1 MPEPP
6 GSPSGPVG
14 GRTERSRRRTG
25 RRTCRRSSARGRP
38 AASRHPQFL
47 TRIQSRRRNK
57 SCTSSPRR
65 ERWSAVRAF
74 FIAVPPSPLGMAVFR
89 AFTTIGAPDHG
100 KEVALAGWVEDV
112 RNLGGIAFLILRQ
125 RGGTFQATAKKKA
138 DEALFNR
145 ASKLVRESVV
155 ALRGTVQPNPHVRNR
170 WERAA
175 TALDAPRPPGRPRP
189 RSPRA

>member
-38 AASRHPQFL
+38 AASRHPLFR
-47 TRIQSRRRNK
+47 TRLQSRRRDK
-57 SCTSSPRR
+57 SCASSPRR

-74 FIAVPPSPLGMAVFR
+74 FIAVPPCPLGMAVFR

-112 RNLGGIAFLILRQ
+112 RNLGGVAFLILRPP
-125 RGGTFQATAKKKA
+125 GGTFPAPAQKKA
-138 DEALFNR
+138 GEDLFHPAPQR
-145 ASKLVRESVV
+145 IRRKRES
-155 ALRGTVQPNPHVRNR
+155 
-170 WERAA
+170 
-175 TALDAPRPPGRPRP
+175 
-189 RSPRA
+189 

>member
-14 GRTERSRRRTG
+14 GKTERSRRRTG

-38 AASRHPQFL
+38 AASRHPLFR
-47 TRIQSRRRNK
+47 TRLQSRRRDK
-57 SCTSSPRR
+57 SCASSPRQ

-89 AFTTIGAPDHG
+89 GVTTIGAPDHG

-112 RNLGGIAFLILRQ
+112 RNLGGVAFPFLPP
-125 RGGTFQATAKKKA
+125 RGGTF
-138 DEALFNR
+138 
-145 ASKLVRESVV
+145 
-155 ALRGTVQPNPHVRNR
+155 P
-170 WERAA
+170 
-175 TALDAPRPPGRPRP
+175 APRPQKPHEVLFNP
-189 RSPRA
+189 

>member
-38 AASRHPQFL
+38 AASRHPLFRTCL
-47 TRIQSRRRNK
+47 QSRRRDK
-57 SCTSSPRR
+57 SCASSLRR

-100 KEVALAGWVEDV
+100 EEVALAGWVEDV
-112 RNLGGIAFLILRQ
+112 RKLGGVGFLILRP
-125 RGGTFQATAKKKA
+125 RGGTLPASAQKKA
-138 DEALFNR
+138 DRCVFYHAPM
-145 ASKLVRESVV
+145 A
-155 ALRGTVQPNPHVRNR
+155 
-170 WERAA
+170 ER
-175 TALDAPRPPGRPRP
+175 
-189 RSPRA
+189 

>member
-25 RRTCRRSSARGRP
+25 RRTCRRSSERGRP
-38 AASRHPQFL
+38 AASRHPLFR
-47 TRIQSRRRNK
+47 TRLQSRRRDK
-57 SCTSSPRR
+57 SCASSPRQ

-100 KEVALAGWVEDV
+100 KEGALAGLVEDV
-112 RNLGGIAFLILRQ
+112 RNLRGIALLILRQ
-125 RGGTFQATAKKKA
+125 PGGTFQATAKKKA
-138 DEALFNR
+138 DEALFNH
-145 ASKLVRESVV
+145 ASRLVPESGGG
-155 ALRGTVQPNPHVRNR
+155 LRGTVQPNPQGRNGGGVC
-170 WERAA
+170 A
-175 TALDAPRPPGRPRP
+175 TSLDAPRPPGRPRP